1 MATIFGSGLD
11 GSQFGI
17 SVALPVQSDVHDIG
31 TLPFQHLAK
40 VVINGRDAPKS
51 AGLLAPLFVHI
62 GSGDDFYRQT
72 YLLSLAVSGQVSAL
86 GNATDSNQRQPPT
99 PTKRKT
105 RNSAYLQNFVCRHFS
120 HTPLCL
126 TAKNAIQRKRNRSGK
141 NEP

>member
-11 GSQFGI
+11 DNQFGI
-17 SVALPVQSDVHDIG
+17 SVALPVQSDVHDIW
-31 TLPFQHLAK
+31 TLPFQHFAE
-40 VVINGRDAPKS
+40 VGVNGGNAPKAS
-51 AGLLAPLFVHI
+51 GSFSLPFVHI

-120 HTPLCL
+120 HTPLRPI
-126 TAKNAIQRKRNRSGK
+126 AKNAIQRKRNRSGK